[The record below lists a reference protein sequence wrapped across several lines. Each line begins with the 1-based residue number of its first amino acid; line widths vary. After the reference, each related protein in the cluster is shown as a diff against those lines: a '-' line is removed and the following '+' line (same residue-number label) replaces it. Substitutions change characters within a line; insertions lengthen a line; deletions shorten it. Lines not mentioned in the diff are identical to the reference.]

1 MNFVSF
7 GKEGCVIGIVLLFI
21 FSFYFFIREII
32 VINIFLYIIWIS
44 VMYIMVFN
52 KIVNIIFNKG
62 FIFILFII

>member
-32 VINIFLYIIWIS
+32 VINIFLYII
-44 VMYIMVFN
+44 
-52 KIVNIIFNKG
+52 
-62 FIFILFII
+62 